1 MAVSLAMDQPP
12 KVIDVEVVSE
22 STAIPRA
29 KSGEPVAGPPIHP
42 LAAVLLLVVDNLW
55 NLAEWAVVDWIITIP
70 LSFIMVFVPVFLIQ
84 KLLKKDRVGRAFGFA
99 LLLGVIAAVP
109 TSLTGTPVGLALL
122 AWTGISKLIGKPLAR

>member
-1 MAVSLAMDQPP
+1 MPDYLAVEQPP
-12 KVIDVEVVSE
+12 KIIDVEVVSE
-22 STAIPRA
+22 STETPRT
-29 KSGEPVAGPPIHP
+29 KPVQPAAGPPIHP

-55 NLAEWAVVDWIITIP
+55 NLAEWAVIDWIITIP
-70 LSFIMVFVPVFLIQ
+70 LSFITVFVPVFLIQ
-84 KLLKKDRVGRAFGFA
+84 KLLKKNRSGRAFGYA